1 MCVGPSKKSSWI
13 KTKKTEKMGLQDLAQ
28 GGSSHVK
35 VLWQSSSSGLW
46 AVLLCKLIEACS
58 YMMCALT
65 LKQYLVDNFGLSDVE
80 AGYVY
85 GIWGLTSTLYGLLL
99 GIVIDKVGVRWS
111 LLTGGVLLTISRIW
125 LGLTL
130 SKTSMLF
137 ILYVLLPTGCALGMP
152 VKYIAVKRYTP
163 SVVGGVAYGLL
174 YLYLNLGY
182 FFAGFLVDFFRDFFP
197 LQYSETKNGKTVEFD
212 SPLQDVSI
220 WDQMTAYRWIQIYS
234 AFMTIIFLCIAAVFV
249 HDVEVVLKQ
258 GDDLEKNS
266 NNVQK
271 KTNSNKIIR
280 GKDLKTDADLRK
292 YQGYPEDIDNGTSK
306 WDMQVYAHKPKDDV
320 LSIISNVGSD
330 QVFWLVTALCFAIL
344 GVRMLFRH
352 LDATFPQYME
362 RELGDD
368 VKLGAVF
375 SMNPLA
381 VVLFLVFLAPLFSNA
396 DTMWTMIGGM
406 IVTAAAPLWLV
417 IEPAYWTGILFMV
430 TMALGEAVW
439 MPKYMDLTIS
449 KACPDGEEGIFT
461 ALVNA
466 PTFFA
471 KFLAG
476 VVSGYLLD
484 KYCPEEGERHSR
496 DMWLIIG
503 AISLSS
509 PILVLAFQLLGIW
522 TPLRHGMKS
531 SNEKKVVESS
541 DKKI

>member
-1 MCVGPSKKSSWI
+1 M
-13 KTKKTEKMGLQDLAQ
+13 
-28 GGSSHVK
+28 
-35 VLWQSSSSGLW
+35 
-46 AVLLCKLIEACS
+46 
-58 YMMCALT
+58 
-65 LKQYLVDNFGLSDVE
+65 
-80 AGYVY
+80 
-85 GIWGLTSTLYGLLL
+85 
-99 GIVIDKVGVRWS
+99 
-111 LLTGGVLLTISRIW
+111 
-125 LGLTL
+125 
-130 SKTSMLF
+130 
-137 ILYVLLPTGCALGMP
+137 
-152 VKYIAVKRYTP
+152 
-163 SVVGGVAYGLL
+163 
-174 YLYLNLGY
+174 
-182 FFAGFLVDFFRDFFP
+182 DFFRDFFP
-197 LQYSETKNGKTVEFD
+197 LQYSESRHGKTIEYD
-212 SPLQDVSI
+212 SPLPDVSI

-234 AFMTIIFLCIAAVFV
+234 AFMTLVFLSIAAVFV
-249 HDVEVVLKQ
+249 HDVEVVLKKG
-258 GDDLEKNS
+258 GDGDLEKQKL
-266 NNVQK
+266 NNVQTK
-271 KTNSNKIIR
+271 STIIR
-280 GKDLKTDADLRK
+280 GRDIKTDSDLKKCQAC
-292 YQGYPEDIDNGTSK
+292 PEDVDNGITR
-306 WDMQVYAHKPKDDV
+306 WDMQVYAHKPKDGV

-330 QVFWLVTALCFAIL
+330 TVFWLVTALCFVIL

-381 VVLFLVFLAPLFSNA
+381 VVIFLIFLAPLFSNA
-396 DTMWTMIGGM
+396 DVMWTMIGGM

-496 DMWLIIG
+496 DMWLII
-503 AISLSS
+503 ASISLSS
-509 PILVLAFQLLGIW
+509 PILVFVFQALGLW
-522 TPLRHGMKS
+522 EPLRHGMKS
-531 SNEKKVVESS
+531 SNEKKMEKSE
-541 DKKI
+541 KKT